1 MIQADWGD
9 EKGLSAFGQHAA
21 KNWLF
26 LRVFPFIIGQWI
38 DMESQQ
44 WKVVE
49 KLLVIICSILVS
61 PVISVE
67 NVAYL
72 KRLIKDFLSEF
83 KEAFNATIIPKLH
96 YLIHCPRLILTLGP
110 LVNYWCMRFE
120 SKHQYFKKKSRK
132 SNFKNICMSLAKGH
146 QARISSFL
154 ISAEE
159 GDFVYN
165 MSNGKIEHLSE
176 GHFES
181 AKRELVDFLE
191 LDAASI
197 TSVYCTS
204 WISKHGT
211 KYIPG
216 ECILLV
222 RSENEMPVFGTL
234 RIIWVLNLQLI
245 VFRVS
250 ILETVDFNE
259 HLNAYRVEES
269 SQASGLD
276 LVLHNHL
283 LSHEVMH
290 IFKYDGG
297 KYVSP
302 KTYLGDLLN
311 ENL

>member
-1 MIQADWGD
+1 M
-9 EKGLSAFGQHAA
+9 
-21 KNWLF
+21 
-26 LRVFPFIIGQWI
+26 
-38 DMESQQ
+38 
-44 WKVVE
+44 
-49 KLLVIICSILVS
+49 
-61 PVISVE
+61 E

-83 KEAFNATIIPKLH
+83 KEAFNTTIIPKLH

-132 SNFKNICMSLAKGH
+132 SNFKNICMSLTNGH
-146 QARISSFL
+146 QARMSSFL
-154 ISAEE
+154 TSAEE
-159 GDFVYN
+159 GDFVYK
-165 MSNGKIEHLSE
+165 MSNGKVEHLSE

-181 AKRELVDFLE
+181 AQREIVDFLE
-191 LDAASI
+191 LDAASV
-197 TSVYCTS
+197 TSVYRTS
-204 WISKHGT
+204 WISIHGT

-222 RSENEMPVFGTL
+222 RSDNEMPMFGTL
-234 RIIWVLNLQLI
+234 RIIWVLNLEL
-245 VFRVS
+245 VLFRVS
-250 ILETVDFNE
+250 MLETVDFNE

-276 LVLHNHL
+276 LVLYNHL

-290 IFKYDGG
+290 IFNYDGG

-302 KTYLGDLLN
+302 KSYLGDLLN
-311 ENL
+311 